1 MAVAFAAV
9 LAALL
14 PGLLF
19 RFGLSDD
26 YALLM
31 VDGFRAPNPW
41 LLATGR
47 PLAGVLIDLGYDGVD
62 SPGWFAW
69 MRLAAVLQVAAAAAL
84 AARLLMPWL
93 GAAAVPAAVV
103 AFTLPS
109 FQVFGAWGVF
119 APLLPSLLLSL
130 AAAPFALR
138 LAEAE
143 GAAAILRAGLAT
155 MALLILALCTYQP
168 LAPAYWAV
176 LLVALVHGQQ
186 PRRIFRALLLNSVVF
201 VAGMLAYL
209 GLYRGVMWRFVPPDT
224 PFRGNT
230 VALADLPEKALW
242 LLREPVATVFS
253 PPALQPVPLLAAAV
267 AALAVVAVVRA
278 GGGQGGLWRTLWRA
292 VAVIACLLALH
303 APMIATRE
311 AELTFRTL
319 GGLGLGVVLLAAC
332 GLRVLLAGRP
342 RLGAGVGAGLAAA
355 AVAVAGWSLV
365 HHIAAP
371 QQAEYAAVR
380 ERVAALP
387 PLDGRPLVVL
397 GGEPGRSLVGRC
409 IGEMGCASSSNHWAA
424 IGMVHLA
431 LIDLDRAPEAAGPL
445 LFKRQPEWP
454 QAISFTSR
462 NSDWSEPVEPVLLD
476 LRDLGTVAP
485 ASGGQ

>member
-1 MAVAFAAV
+1 MAVTFVAV
-9 LAALL
+9 LATLL
-14 PGLLF
+14 PSLMF

-47 PLAGVLIDLGYDGVD
+47 PLAGILIDWGYDGPD

-69 MRLAAVLQVAAAAAL
+69 MRLAAMLQVAAAAAL
-84 AARLLMPWL
+84 AAGVLRPWL
-93 GAAAVPAAVV
+93 GAATVPAAVV

-138 LAEAE
+138 LADAD
-143 GAAAILRAGLAT
+143 GPAATVRAAAAVA
-155 MALLILALCTYQP
+155 ALLFLALCTYQP

-176 LLVALVHGQQ
+176 LLVALVHAGE
-186 PRRIFRALLLNSVVF
+186 PRRIFRALLLNSGVF
-201 VAGMLAYL
+201 VVGMVAYL
-209 GLYRGVMWRFVPPDT
+209 GFYRGILWRFVPPDT

-230 VALADLPEKALW
+230 VALADLAEKALW
-242 LLREPVATVFS
+242 LLREPAATAFS
-253 PPALQPVPLLAAAV
+253 PTALEPVPLLMAV
-267 AALAVVAVVRA
+267 VLGLAVVAVMRA
-278 GGGQGGLWRTLWRA
+278 GGRGSGWRTAWRA

-319 GGLGLGVVLLAAC
+319 GGLSLGVVLLAAC
-332 GLRVLLAGRP
+332 GLRALLGGHP
-342 RLGAGVGAGLAAA
+342 RLGAGVAMVLT
-355 AVAVAGWSLV
+355 AVAVGFAGWSLV

-380 ERVAALP
+380 DRVAALP
-387 PLDGRPLVVL
+387 PLDGQPLVVL
-397 GGEPGRSLVGRC
+397 GGEPGRSLTGRC
-409 IGEMGCASSSNHWAA
+409 IGEIGCASSVNHWAA

-431 LIDLDRAPEAAGPL
+431 LSDLGRLPEAGPL

-454 QAISFTSR
+454 RAISFTSQS
-462 NSDWSEPVEPVLLD
+462 SDWSEPVDPVVLD
-476 LRDLGTVAP
+476 LRDLGAVGAETDRR
-485 ASGGQ
+485 